1 MWSPCG
7 FNTYRNSHLTFLE
20 CNLYRIRKNMAAFF
34 QKKKKKP
41 QVVCDIAPHP
51 HSLFELNCNTRPNL
65 WSCVALF
72 CHGEDG

>member
-34 QKKKKKP
+34 QKKKK
-41 QVVCDIAPHP
+41 
-51 HSLFELNCNTRPNL
+51 SRRL
-65 WSCVALF
+65 CVIL
-72 CHGEDG
+72 HLIPIHYLS